1 MAGESILDSTK
12 KALGI
17 APDYDVFDVDILMHI
32 NTVFAVL
39 SQLGIGPEDG
49 FLIEDAEAVWED
61 FLGTDKQLNSVRT
74 YVFLRV
80 KILFDPPGNSFVM
93 NPSYDAEDI
102 VIDFALDGNQSKT
115 VHGGYYDV
123 VIADANDPNARGLVI
138 LSGRLQVD
146 QLVTEVTYA

>member
-32 NTVFAVL
+32 NTVFTVL

-49 FLIEDAEAVWED
+49 FLVEDAEAVWED
-61 FLGTDKQLNSVRT
+61 FLGTGKQLNSVRT

-93 NPSYDAEDI
+93 NALNEQIRELEWRLSVQREGSAWQSPLTLPS
-102 VIDFALDGNQSKT
+102 
-115 VHGGYYDV
+115 
-123 VIADANDPNARGLVI
+123 
-138 LSGRLQVD
+138 
-146 QLVTEVTYA
+146 

>member
-93 NPSYDAEDI
+93 NALNEQIRELEWRLSVQREGSAWQSPLTLPS
-102 VIDFALDGNQSKT
+102 
-115 VHGGYYDV
+115 
-123 VIADANDPNARGLVI
+123 
-138 LSGRLQVD
+138 
-146 QLVTEVTYA
+146 

>member
-32 NTVFAVL
+32 NTVFTVL

-49 FLIEDAEAVWED
+49 FLVEDAEAVWED
-61 FLGTDKQLNSVRT
+61 FLGIDKQLNSVRT

-93 NPSYDAEDI
+93 NALNEQIRELEWRLSVQREGSAWQSPLTLPS
-102 VIDFALDGNQSKT
+102 
-115 VHGGYYDV
+115 
-123 VIADANDPNARGLVI
+123 
-138 LSGRLQVD
+138 
-146 QLVTEVTYA
+146 

>member
-32 NTVFAVL
+32 NTVFTVL

-49 FLIEDAEAVWED
+49 FLVEDAEAVWED

-93 NPSYDAEDI
+93 NALNEQIRELEWRLSVQREGSAWQSPLTLPS
-102 VIDFALDGNQSKT
+102 
-115 VHGGYYDV
+115 
-123 VIADANDPNARGLVI
+123 
-138 LSGRLQVD
+138 
-146 QLVTEVTYA
+146 